1 MKNGF
6 TLIEL
11 VMIIVI
17 LGILA
22 AVAIPRFVDMQ
33 ADAQLAA
40 ERGVVGGIRAGLL
53 TYYADECRGGS
64 CAWPSNLDSA
74 SSGACSSSNPCFDN
88 VLMQGG
94 IVDDWTAS
102 GAGVYTGPAGGV
114 YTYNSSTGEFN

>member
-33 ADAQLAA
+33 SDAQLAA

-53 TYYADECRGGS
+53 TYYADECRKGS
-64 CAWPSNLDSA
+64 CGWPTELDNNP
-74 SSGACSSSNPCFDN
+74 GGDCDTDDPCFDN

-94 IVDDWTAS
+94 IVDDWTKS
-102 GAGVYTGPAGGV
+102 AGDDYTGPAGNE
-114 YTYNSSTGEFN
+114 YTYNSTTGEFN